1 MVLPFEVQV
10 IGLRID
16 LPGTGKK
23 LLLNTTL
30 VVDSIDLDRY
40 RDPLLAI
47 LREIIRDYQGSNLRK
62 AWDLLVWTVDQ
73 DRGRDEARTVARVAR
88 ETGVGS
94 FRNSILT
101 IHVGSAPLLSE
112 LTTFQKDELLRALRT
127 RVEGTFVREL
137 RFRLR

>member
-1 MVLPFEVQV
+1 LSERGGKTERVGDILKRVLREK
-10 IGLRID
+10 G
-16 LPGTGKK
+16 
-23 LLLNTTL
+23 
-30 VVDSIDLDRY
+30 LDRPERNAELARAW
-40 RDPLLAI
+40 RD
-47 LREIIRDYQGSNLRK
+47 
-62 AWDLLVWTVDQ
+62 
-73 DRGRDEARTVARVAR
+73 VAGTEVAR

-94 FRNSILT
+94 FRNGILT